1 MGEYILLSSNPLAFI
16 EGISDYFFNNM
27 HMVKFLFAKEKVL
40 GQFLNPL
47 MSKWKHKG
55 IRVELL
61 TADHF

>member
-1 MGEYILLSSNPLAFI
+1 
-16 EGISDYFFNNM
+16 M

-55 IRVELL
+55 IRIELL
-61 TADHF
+61 TADYFQLLIFQAISNFHQELCLADNIFML